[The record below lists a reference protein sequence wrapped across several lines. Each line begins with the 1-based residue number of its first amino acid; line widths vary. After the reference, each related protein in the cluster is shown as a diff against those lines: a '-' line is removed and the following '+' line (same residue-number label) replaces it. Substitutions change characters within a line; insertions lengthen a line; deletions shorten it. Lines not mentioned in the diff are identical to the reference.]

1 MRMRSLNSTELN
13 ALNFRNQKQYKTFNK
28 TIDLLVQITKPS
40 IYWLKERKSLLF
52 GRFWLWESM
61 YWLRRVGMTHTSWR
75 YDRRGKHGCSCIYPC
90 ESRTLTF
97 VVYRFDPSTNRG
109 FRYMYAVSIVRG
121 WRLGAG
127 KSVRAGIRCEGLSE
141 EHECKEDAER

>member
-1 MRMRSLNSTELN
+1 MRSLNSTELN
-13 ALNFRNQKQYKTFNK
+13 ALIFRNQKQNKTFNK

-40 IYWLKERKSLLF
+40 IYWLL
-52 GRFWLWESM
+52 
-61 YWLRRVGMTHTSWR
+61 RVGMTHTSWR
-75 YDRRGKHGCSCIYPC
+75 YDRRGKHGCSCIYSC

-127 KSVRAGIRCEGLSE
+127 ESVRAGIRCEGLSE
-141 EHECKEDAER
+141 EHEREEDAER

>member
-13 ALNFRNQKQYKTFNK
+13 ALIFRNQKQNKTFNK

-40 IYWLKERKSLLF
+40 IYWLSTQIF

-61 YWLRRVGMTHTSWR
+61 YWLLRVGMTHTSWR
-75 YDRRGKHGCSCIYPC
+75 YDRRGKHGCSCIYSC

-127 KSVRAGIRCEGLSE
+127 ESVRAGIRCEGLSE
-141 EHECKEDAER
+141 EHEREEDAER

>member
-1 MRMRSLNSTELN
+1 MLSPT
-13 ALNFRNQKQYKTFNK
+13 
-28 TIDLLVQITKPS
+28 LLA
-40 IYWLKERKSLLF
+40 
-52 GRFWLWESM
+52 WESM
-61 YWLRRVGMTHTSWR
+61 YWLLRVGMTHTSWR
-75 YDRRGKHGCSCIYPC
+75 YDRRGKHGCSCIYSC

-127 KSVRAGIRCEGLSE
+127 ESVRAGSRCEGLSE
-141 EHECKEDAER
+141 ERERKEDAER

>member
-1 MRMRSLNSTELN
+1 MRSLNSTELN
-13 ALNFRNQKQYKTFNK
+13 ALNFRNQKQNKTFNK

-40 IYWLKERKSLLF
+40 IYWQIF
-52 GRFWLWESM
+52 GRFWLGKSM
-61 YWLRRVGMTHTSWR
+61 YWLLRVGMTHTSWR
-75 YDRRGKHGCSCIYPC
+75 YNRRGEHGCSCIYSC

-127 KSVRAGIRCEGLSE
+127 ESVRAGIRCEGLSE
-141 EHECKEDAER
+141 EHEREEDAER